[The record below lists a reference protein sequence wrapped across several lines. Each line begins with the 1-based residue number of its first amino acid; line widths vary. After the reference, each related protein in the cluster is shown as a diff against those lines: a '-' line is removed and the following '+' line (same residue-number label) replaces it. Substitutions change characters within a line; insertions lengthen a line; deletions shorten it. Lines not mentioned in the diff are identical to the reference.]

1 MWGEGKRH
9 GIGQTSISCRPWLN
23 EMALPIHTVLF
34 TVEQQQAFP
43 QGSHI
48 FLSDVYDLINYTVFQ
63 QPFINSIMYLTRN
76 FQNFFHPISF

>member
-23 EMALPIHTVLF
+23 EMALLVHTVLF

-43 QGSHI
+43 RGPPI
-48 FLSDVYDLINYTVFQ
+48 FLSVVCV
-63 QPFINSIMYLTRN
+63 TR
-76 FQNFFHPISF
+76 